1 MADQNYSDEAQ
12 AEQHDTEQ
20 SSSERHREVP
30 PLLTQA
36 WETATGD
43 GDPLEAL
50 GATRALKAQLPIW
63 EAQLVKEAVADGAT
77 WETIGDSVGVSRQ
90 AAWDRFHHEV
100 HDLRRQMRKDMHDVR
115 KKYRDEAMR
124 IRDSYADKL
133 GPPKRGRGR
142 GRSGRPDHG
151 HDHSRDHDSGE
162 TES

>member
-1 MADQNYSDEAQ
+1 MDEPHD
-12 AEQHDTEQ
+12 AEQPTPTPG
-20 SSSERHREVP
+20 REVP

-63 EAQLVKEAVADGAT
+63 EAQLVKEAIAEGAT

-115 KKYRDEAMR
+115 KRYRDEAMR
-124 IRDSYADKL
+124 IRDSYSGEI
-133 GPPKRGRGR
+133 GPRKRGRGR
-142 GRSGRPDHG
+142 GRGHDQS
-151 HDHSRDHDSGE
+151 HDHSSDHSG
-162 TES
+162 TE

>member
-1 MADQNYSDEAQ
+1 MSEAHDT
-12 AEQHDTEQ
+12 QHDTEQ

-30 PLLTQA
+30 PLLKQA

-63 EAQLVKEAVADGAT
+63 EAQLVKEAIAEGAT

-100 HDLRRQMRKDMHDVR
+100 HDLRRQMRKDMHEVR
-115 KKYRDEAMR
+115 KKYREEALR
-124 IRDSYADKL
+124 IRDSYGEKL
-133 GPPKRGRGR
+133 GPRRRAKGRGR
-142 GRSGRPDHG
+142 GRSEHDHG
-151 HDHSRDHDSGE
+151 QGQP
-162 TES
+162 ES